1 MFAGIDSLIGLL
13 IFVAISIVAS
23 WLQKRQRG
31 GQDQEPPAPPPPR
44 PHRADGT
51 APPPI
56 QHPSQKPVSW
66 EEELKRLLEG
76 QLPETE
82 PAPRPLPP
90 VIVQTPRQAP
100 PPIHAAPTP
109 PPEHVH
115 KSVFDVLE
123 ERNPVDVDMDP
134 GFRPLPGLTESD
146 QAYQQAS
153 QLDRTVE
160 QDLQEVTR
168 HPVGSTHVPHK
179 AATPEA
185 SAALALLRNP
195 KSARSAML
203 VSVIL
208 GPPRALADF

>member
-31 GQDQEPPAPPPPR
+31 GQDQETPAPAR
-44 PHRADGT
+44 HHPHHADRAE
-51 APPPI
+51 PPPI
-56 QHPSQKPVSW
+56 QHPSQKPASW

-82 PAPRPLPP
+82 PAPPPLPP

-100 PPIHAAPTP
+100 SPIHDAPTP
-109 PPEHVH
+109 PPEHAH

-123 ERNPVDVDMDP
+123 QRNPVDVDMDP
-134 GFRPLPGLTESD
+134 GFHSLPGLTESD

-153 QLDRTVE
+153 QLDRKVE
-160 QDLQEVTR
+160 QHLQEVTR
-168 HPVGSTHVPHK
+168 HPVGATHVRHK
-179 AATPEA
+179 AVTSEA
-185 SAALALLRNP
+185 SVALALLRDP
-195 KSARSAML
+195 KSARSGML
-203 VSVIL
+203 LSVIL